1 MFLSSNENLDQNPRR
16 LTMHERGEVR
26 ACAAATLG
34 RLAPVGHIPT
44 IETLFRGMFDSHSYA
59 MEACVKSLRGMIKP
73 HQRDIVL
80 QVFDFFSSSS
90 RPFLESV
97 PFLFLRPSDSH
108 QHAREGTIT
117 VLLTDTKRH
126 YQELISVIKSPS
138 APQVNREVVAKMV
151 VDMFQT
157 TRAAILLAVC
167 LELQDANIRKV
178 AQQVRNFLV
187 KHLET
192 SFTFACMC
200 ANS

>member
-1 MFLSSNENLDQNPRR
+1 LREVSSGHDKTAPERHSAAGIR
-16 LTMHERGEVR
+16 L
-26 ACAAATLG
+26 
-34 RLAPVGHIPT
+34 
-44 IETLFRGMFDSHSYA
+44 FSF
-59 MEACVKSLRGMIKP
+59 
-73 HQRDIVL
+73 
-80 QVFDFFSSSS
+80 FFSPIP
-90 RPFLESV
+90 RVGF
-97 PFLFLRPSDSH
+97 FFFLRPCDSH
-108 QHAREGTIT
+108 QHAREGTFT